1 MKGSYKYDDIINLPH
16 HVSASHSQMP
26 LLDRAAQFSPFA
38 ALTGHHE
45 AIKETARLTEEWIEL
60 DESRKEMLD
69 ERLQI
74 IRENLINR
82 PEIIFTY
89 YKPDE
94 KKSGGAYL
102 TVKGTV
108 IKINEYE
115 HQILLEDDT
124 VLVVEN
130 LFSIEGELFRDMED
144 LGM

>member
-16 HVSASHSQMP
+16 HVSASHPQMP

-69 ERLQI
+69 ERLQV

-108 IKINEYE
+108 KKINEYE
-115 HQILLEDDT
+115 HQILLEDGT

-130 LFSIEGELFRDMED
+130 LFSIEGELFRDLED

>member
-1 MKGSYKYDDIINLPH
+1 MKESHKYDDIMNLPH
-16 HVSASHSQMP
+16 HVSASHPQMP

-82 PEIIFTY
+82 PEVIFTY

-102 TVKGTV
+102 TVKGIV
-108 IKINEYE
+108 KKVNEYE
-115 HQILLEDDT
+115 HEILLEDGT
-124 VLVVEN
+124 ILVIEN

>member
-16 HVSASHSQMP
+16 HVSASHPKMP
-26 LLDRAAQFSPFA
+26 LSDRAAQFSPFA
-38 ALTGHHE
+38 ALTGHPE
-45 AIKETARLTEEWIEL
+45 AIKEMARLTEEWIEL
-60 DESRKEMLD
+60 DESSKEMLD
-69 ERLQI
+69 ERLQV

-108 IKINEYE
+108 KKINEYE
-115 HQILLEDDT
+115 HQILLEDGT

-130 LFSIEGELFRDMED
+130 LFSIEGELFRDLED

>member
-16 HVSASHSQMP
+16 HVSASHPQMP

-69 ERLQI
+69 ERLQV

-102 TVKGTV
+102 TVKGPV
-108 IKINEYE
+108 KKINEYE
-115 HQILLEDDT
+115 HKILLEDGT

-130 LFSIEGELFRDMED
+130 LFSIEGELFRDLED

>member
-1 MKGSYKYDDIINLPH
+1 MKGSYKYDEIINLPH
-16 HVSASHSQMP
+16 HVSASHPQMP

-82 PEIIFTY
+82 PEITFTY

-108 IKINEYE
+108 KKINEYE
-115 HQILLEDDT
+115 HRILLEDGT
-124 VLVVEN
+124 VLIVEN
-130 LFSIEGELFRDMED
+130 LFSIEGELFRDLED